1 MSEAA
6 QIEQPKGEKSNPHSE
21 RSTVAWALSALLFLA
36 VIGLCAGFTVIIWPG
51 WSTLIKGG
59 EGAGVFGDAFGGLN
73 TLFTALAFAGL
84 IVTIFLQ
91 RQQLIEQRK
100 EIRAERKR
108 QNSEWSEEKF
118 FRLLDIYRGALAT
131 LKVRT
136 NDQAFSGVDALA
148 HMHSALDEDLRAQGL
163 SASLSAVKR
172 LRRAG
177 VRLPVED
184 VKAAL
189 TFAHYR
195 AIYTHLQRHARYVES
210 FKLLLRHIH
219 ESDVD
224 GREKAFYLDVVQA
237 QLTYLELRY
246 IFLIALA
253 HARDDELR
261 YLLEATGLIEVAKL
275 TGVLQAHREIYTS
288 QWGYKF
294 QPGGSE
300 KPMPMP
306 KEARR
311 KARALFNEIAP
322 YIRERNRATAPSV
335 VNSTT
340 ATRDASDVEVE
351 QLR

>member
-6 QIEQPKGEKSNPHSE
+6 QIEQPKGEKSDHHSG

-51 WSTLIKGG
+51 WSTLTKGG

-84 IVTIFLQ
+84 IITIFLQ
-91 RQQLIEQRK
+91 RQQLIDQRK
-100 EIRAERKR
+100 EISSDRKR

-118 FRLLDIYRGALAT
+118 FRLLDIYRGALAA
-131 LKVRT
+131 LKIRT
-136 NDQAFSGVDALA
+136 NDQVFSGVDALA

-163 SASLSAVKR
+163 SASLSAAKR

-177 VRLPVED
+177 VHLPVED

-189 TFAHYR
+189 TFAHFR
-195 AIYTHLQRHARYVES
+195 AIYTHLPRHARYVES

-219 ESDVD
+219 ESNVD
-224 GREKAFYLDVVQA
+224 GREKEFYMDVLQA

-253 HARDDELR
+253 HVRDDELR
-261 YLLEATGLIEVAKL
+261 YLLETTGLIEVAKL
-275 TGVLQAHREIYTS
+275 TGVLQAHREIYTA

-311 KARALFNEIAP
+311 KARALFKEIAP
-322 YIRERNRATAPSV
+322 YIRERNRATAPSMV
-335 VNSTT
+335 SPTT
-340 ATRDASDVEVE
+340 ATRGASAV
-351 QLR
+351 

>member
-1 MSEAA
+1 MSEAVRSK
-6 QIEQPKGEKSNPHSE
+6 QPKDMKSARLSE
-21 RSTVAWALSALLFLA
+21 SSTVGWALSALLFLV
-36 VIGLCAGFTVIIWPG
+36 VIGLCAGFTVIVWPG
-51 WSTLIKGG
+51 WSKLTKGG
-59 EGAGVFGDAFGGLN
+59 EDAGVFGDAFGGLN

-91 RQQLIEQRK
+91 RQQLIDQRR
-100 EIRAERKR
+100 EISADRKR

-118 FRLLDIYRGALAT
+118 FRLLDLYRGTLAA

-136 NDQAFSGVDALA
+136 SGQTFSGVDALA
-148 HMHSALDEDLRAQGL
+148 HMHSALDADLRAQGL
-163 SASLSAVKR
+163 SASLGAAKR

-177 VRLPVED
+177 FHLPVDE
-184 VKAAL
+184 VKDAL
-189 TFAHYR
+189 NFAHYR

-224 GREKAFYLDVVQA
+224 GREKEFYLDVVRA

-261 YLLEATGLIEVAKL
+261 YLIEATGLIEVAKL
-275 TGVLQAHREIYTS
+275 SGVLQAHREIYTS
-288 QWGYKF
+288 KWGYKF
-294 QPGGSE
+294 RPGGNE

-306 KEARR
+306 KDARR
-311 KARALFNEIAP
+311 KARALFKEIAP
-322 YIRERNRATAPSV
+322 YIRERNRSVAPSV
-335 VNSTT
+335 SASATQTRERQTT
-340 ATRDASDVEVE
+340 D
-351 QLR
+351 QHG

>member
-1 MSEAA
+1 MSEVAK
-6 QIEQPKGEKSNPHSE
+6 IEQPKGEQSDHHSE
-21 RSTVAWALSALLFLA
+21 RSTVAWVLATLLFLA
-36 VIGLCAGFTVIIWPG
+36 VIGVCAGYTAIVWPG
-51 WSTLIKGG
+51 WSTLTKGG

-91 RQQLIEQRK
+91 RQQLIDQRK
-100 EIRAERKR
+100 EIGADRKR

-118 FRLLDIYRGALAT
+118 FRLLDIYRGTLAAL
-131 LKVRT
+131 KIRT

-148 HMHSALDEDLRAQGL
+148 HMHNALDEDLRSQGL
-163 SASLSAVKR
+163 SASLNAAKR
-172 LRRAG
+172 LRKAG
-177 VRLPVED
+177 IRLPDEA

-224 GREKAFYLDVVQA
+224 GREKAFYLEVVRA

-246 IFLIALA
+246 IFLVALA

-275 TGVLQAHREIYTS
+275 MGVLQVHREIYTA

-294 QPGGSE
+294 QPGGIE

-311 KARALFNEIAP
+311 KARALFKEIAP
-322 YIRERNRATAPSV
+322 YIREHNRVTTPSGIT
-335 VNSTT
+335 STT
-340 ATRDASDVEVE
+340 ATRAESALDVD
-351 QLR
+351 